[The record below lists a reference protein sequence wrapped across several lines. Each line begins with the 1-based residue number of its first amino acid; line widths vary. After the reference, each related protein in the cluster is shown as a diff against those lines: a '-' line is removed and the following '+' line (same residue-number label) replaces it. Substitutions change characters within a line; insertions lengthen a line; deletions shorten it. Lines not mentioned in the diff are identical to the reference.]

1 MMTEHADKFQFV
13 GLIYPAKPL
22 KYAKMASPPG
32 CHFLYF
38 HVGEILLRKVH
49 LFHLKGLAVQVCK

>member
-32 CHFLYF
+32 CHFYIFTLGKYCSAKSTF
-38 HVGEILLRKVH
+38 ST
-49 LFHLKGLAVQVCK
+49 